1 MDWSDARERFLFLA
15 TALDGSGGFRPRVR
29 TTLVDAPDGQTREVP
44 ELVGPC
50 YLDRYPRESAEKLAG
65 RAKVAQYINHL
76 DRAVGRFTSFLGRRR
91 PLRSGVDG
99 PLMRLLVQDADM
111 RGSPLDQFWAS
122 FDREAKARGSMLL
135 VVDMAKATDT
145 QREDGAPAVQSLGDQ
160 IRLRAVPYLRAVPPE
175 FVKSFTL
182 DEETGAFESISLSW
196 SVERSGRVVNITRT
210 WDAQGWQEH
219 VDGELTDAA
228 PHPFG
233 VCPVLAFTEDG
244 SAFPRVGLYAQ
255 IADISRR
262 LFNARSERD
271 ELLRSQTFSLLTYPV
286 PAEAWPTWEQNR
298 DKITA
303 TIGTHSML
311 VHMGDT
317 PAFIAPPNGPIEA
330 YGAAIAEL
338 EEQIR
343 VLSHADST
351 ADGTSPAE
359 SGLARRQRFEA
370 LNAELT
376 SFAGQMQALEMRA
389 WALFARGL
397 GIANTAACEWPSDF
411 NLADISAELEILELM
426 QTTGFPPQVLQAKRR
441 AIVSI
446 EFDAADEK
454 TKADVLA
461 AVDEQAQEG
470 ALPAPQPIGA

>member
-1 MDWSDARERFLFLA
+1 MDWSTARDRFLFLA
-15 TALDGSGGFRPRVR
+15 TALDGLGGFRPTVR
-29 TTLVDAPDGQTREVP
+29 SAIEVMTDGKTREVP
-44 ELVGPC
+44 ELFGPC

-91 PLRSGVDG
+91 PLRAGVDG

-111 RGSPLDQFWAS
+111 RGSPLDRFWSS
-122 FDREAKARGSMLL
+122 FAREAKARGSMLL
-135 VVDMAKATDT
+135 VIDMARSADG
-145 QREDGAPAVQSLGDQ
+145 QRDDGGPAVQSLGDQ

-175 FVKSFTL
+175 YVTSYSI
-182 DEETGAFESISLSW
+182 DSETGAFEAVSLSW
-196 SVERSGRVVNITRT
+196 TEDRASQRVTITRS

-219 VDGELTDAA
+219 VDGELTDADT
-228 PHPFG
+228 HPFG
-233 VCPVLAFTEDG
+233 VCPVIAFTEDG
-244 SAFPRVGLYAQ
+244 GVFPRVGRYAQ

-286 PAEAWPTWEQNR
+286 SPEAWSTWEQNR
-298 DKITA
+298 DSITA

-311 VHMGDT
+311 VHMAGGQSGQ
-317 PAFIAPPNGPIEA
+317 PSFIAPPNGPIEA

-370 LNAELT
+370 LNADLT
-376 SFAGQMQALEMRA
+376 HFASQMQALEMRV

-397 GIANTAACEWPSDF
+397 GIANTAAVEWPSDF
-411 NLADISAELEILELM
+411 NLADISAELDILDQM
-426 QTTGFPPQVLQAKRR
+426 QVTGFPPIVLQAKRR
-441 AIVSI
+441 AIAAI

-454 TKADVLA
+454 TKAAVMA
-461 AVDEQAQEG
+461 AVDEQTQESATG
-470 ALPAPQPIGA
+470 ATP

>member
-15 TALDGSGGFRPRVR
+15 TALEGSGGFRPRVR
-29 TTLVDAPDGQTREVP
+29 VTQAATPDGKTRDIP

-91 PLRSGVDG
+91 PLRAGVDG
-99 PLMRLLVQDADM
+99 PLMRLLVRDADM
-111 RGSPLDQFWAS
+111 RSSPLDRFWAS
-122 FDREAKARGSMLL
+122 FAREAKARGSMLL
-135 VVDMAKATDT
+135 VIDMARAADAV
-145 QREDGAPAVQSLGDQ
+145 REDGAPAVQSLGDQ

-175 FVKSFTL
+175 YIKDFNL
-182 DEETGAFESISLSW
+182 DSETGAFESVSLSW
-196 SVERSGRVVNITRT
+196 SVERSGQLVNITRS

-244 SAFPRVGLYAQ
+244 GTFPRVGRYAQ

-286 PAEAWPTWEQNR
+286 SPDAWSTWEQNR
-298 DKITA
+298 DSITA

-370 LNAELT
+370 LNADLT
-376 SFAGQMQALEMRA
+376 AFAGQMQALEMRV

-397 GIANTAACEWPSDF
+397 GITNTAACEWPSDF
-411 NLADISAELEILELM
+411 NLADISAELDILDQM
-426 QTTGFPPQVLQAKRR
+426 QVTGFPPRVLQAKRR
-441 AIVSI
+441 AIVAI

-461 AVDEQAQEG
+461 AVDEQTQESATG
-470 ALPAPQPIGA
+470 ATP

>member
-1 MDWSDARERFLFLA
+1 MDWSTARERFLFLA
-15 TALDGSGGFRPRVR
+15 TALEGTGGFRPSGR
-29 TTLVDAPDGQTREVP
+29 TTLAATPDGQQRESF
-44 ELVGPC
+44 ELIGPC
-50 YLDRYPRESAEKLAG
+50 YLDRYPRESSEKLAG

-91 PLRSGVDG
+91 PFRDGVDG
-99 PLMRLLVQDADM
+99 PLMRLLVSNADM

-122 FDREAKARGSMLL
+122 FAREAKARGSMLL
-135 VVDMAKATDT
+135 VVDMAKASDPM
-145 QREDGAPAVQSLGDQ
+145 RDDGTPAVQSLADQ
-160 IRLRAVPYLRAVPPE
+160 VRMRAVPYLRAVPPE
-175 FVKSFTL
+175 YVKAFSI
-182 DEETGAFESISLSW
+182 DEESGAFEAITLSW
-196 SVERSGRVVNITRT
+196 SVERGGRIVNITRS

-219 VDGELTDAA
+219 VDGELTEAS

-233 VCPVLAFTEDG
+233 VCPVLAFTESG
-244 SAFPRVGLYAQ
+244 GTFPRVGRYAQ

-370 LNAELT
+370 LNADLT
-376 SFAGQMQALEMRA
+376 AFAGQMQALEMRV

-397 GIANTAACEWPSDF
+397 GITNTAACEWPSDF
-411 NLADISAELEILELM
+411 NLADISAELDILDQM
-426 QTTGFPPQVLQAKRR
+426 QVTGFPPRVLQAKRR
-441 AIVSI
+441 SIVAI
-446 EFDAADEK
+446 EFDAADER

-461 AVDEQAQEG
+461 AVDEQTQE
-470 ALPAPQPIGA
+470 AAIQPPAA